1 MNICIDIDGTMTVRD
16 YYIPFFNCF
25 FHKNIKFTQMVEYDL
40 QKVYGVSEEQIIDF
54 YQKCGHTM
62 HPSAGIQENVV
73 KTLLKWQKNHD
84 VSIVTAR
91 TPEMK
96 EVTVNWLDKK
106 GLGKV
111 PLHLLGTS
119 KKTEFAK
126 LLKCDLF
133 IEDHPEEI
141 KRMANSGI
149 RTLLMDNPYNQNI
162 THKNIVRVNDWYEIE
177 KIVDTMN

>member
-1 MNICIDIDGTMTVRD
+1 M
-16 YYIPFFNCF
+16 
-25 FHKNIKFTQMVEYDL
+25 
-40 QKVYGVSEEQIIDF
+40 
-54 YQKCGHTM
+54 
-62 HPSAGIQENVV
+62 
-73 KTLLKWQKNHD
+73 
-84 VSIVTAR
+84 
-91 TPEMK
+91 
-96 EVTVNWLDKK
+96 
-106 GLGKV
+106 GKV

>member
-1 MNICIDIDGTMTVRD
+1 MG
-16 YYIPFFNCF
+16 
-25 FHKNIKFTQMVEYDL
+25 KF
-40 QKVYGVSEEQIIDF
+40 
-54 YQKCGHTM
+54 
-62 HPSAGIQENVV
+62 
-73 KTLLKWQKNHD
+73 
-84 VSIVTAR
+84 
-91 TPEMK
+91 
-96 EVTVNWLDKK
+96 
-106 GLGKV
+106 
-111 PLHLLGTS
+111 PLHLLGNS

-126 LLKCDLF
+126 LLKIDLF